1 MGSARAEEDDVA
13 DVDESV
19 PVTQQVVGVLGG
31 TGSQGRGLALRLAR
45 GGVTVVLG
53 SRDAARA
60 EEAAATIGSGVTGTD
75 NASCA
80 AAADVVIVAVPYE
93 GHRETLAA
101 VRDELAGKI
110 VVDCVNALGFGKQG
124 PFALDVPDGSA
135 CQEAAA
141 TLPGSTVIGAFQN
154 LSAEVLLDEA
164 ITSVDA
170 DVLVLGEDRAA
181 IEKVIAL
188 ADVIPGVRGIYG
200 GRLRNAGQVESLTA
214 NLIAINRRYKTHASI
229 RITGV

>member
-1 MGSARAEEDDVA
+1 MTE
-13 DVDESV
+13 
-19 PVTQQVVGVLGG
+19 QIIGVLGG
-31 TGSQGRGLALRLAR
+31 TGSQGRGIALRLAR
-45 GGVTVVLG
+45 AGVKVVLG
-53 SRDAARA
+53 SRDATRA
-60 EEAAATIGSGVTGTD
+60 EEAAAALGSGVTGAD
-75 NASCA
+75 NAGCA
-80 AAADVVIVAVPYE
+80 AAADIVIVAVPYD
-93 GHRETLAA
+93 GHRDTLAGL
-101 VRDELAGKI
+101 REELTGKI
-110 VVDCVNALGFGKQG
+110 VVDCVNALGFGKEG

-141 TLPGSTVIGAFQN
+141 TLPDSTVIGAFQN
-154 LSAEVLLDEA
+154 LSAEVLLNEE

-170 DVLVLGEDRAA
+170 DVLVLGEDRPAVER
-181 IEKVIAL
+181 IIAL

>member
-1 MGSARAEEDDVA
+1 MENHVTDHEEM
-13 DVDESV
+13 V
-19 PVTQQVVGVLGG
+19 PVTEQVIGVLGG
-31 TGSQGRGLALRLAR
+31 TGSQGRGIALRLAR
-45 GGVTVVLG
+45 AGVRVVLG
-53 SRDAARA
+53 SRDASRA
-60 EEAAATIGSGVTGTD
+60 EEAAAALGSGVTGAD
-75 NASCA
+75 NAACA
-80 AAADVVIVAVPYE
+80 AAANIVIVAVPYD

-101 VRDELAGKI
+101 LSTELSGKI
-110 VVDCVNALGFGKQG
+110 VVDCVNALGFGKEG

-141 TLPGSTVIGAFQN
+141 TLPNSIVIGAFQN
-154 LSAEVLLDEA
+154 LSAEVLLNEE

-170 DVLVLGEDRAA
+170 DVLVLGDDRPS
-181 IEKVIAL
+181 IDRIVEL
-188 ADVIPGVRGIYG
+188 ANVIPGVRGIYG